1 MIGGA
6 SQSCTEFSILG
17 FIQRGPVVARASYLD
32 SIHDLGELEL
42 EPDLQEPFVLA
53 DGVGDAR
60 LNAVPGSQK
69 IPNLG
74 LVVLFVN

>member
-1 MIGGA
+1 M
-6 SQSCTEFSILG
+6 SLFSILG
-17 FIQRGPVVARASYLD
+17 FIQQGPVVARASYLD